1 MSKNDFNISDTA
13 INAFGIRNSGV
24 LLISLLLICVLI
36 LVLLHTRLP
45 APEVVAYR
53 AGYTLADGD
62 GHSLRFT
69 QDTATNRAGMS
80 MSGNELP
87 IVSNPVGNYERLG
100 ELNQEYADR
109 SQAEYLEENNVQTS
123 SRSGYKPYR
132 RNGMELIKALH
143 GENIQWA

>member
-1 MSKNDFNISDTA
+1 MSKLNEWANQNLGA
-13 INAFGIRNSGV
+13 LLLGI
-24 LLISLLLICVLI
+24 LLICVLI
-36 LVLLHTRLP
+36 LFLVHTRLP

-62 GHSLRFT
+62 GHALRFT

-132 RNGMELIKALH
+132 RNGMELMKALH
-143 GENIQWA
+143 GENIVLN

>member
-1 MSKNDFNISDTA
+1 MSKLNEWASENLGA
-13 INAFGIRNSGV
+13 LLLGI
-24 LLISLLLICVLI
+24 LLICVMI
-36 LVLLHTRLP
+36 LFLVVTRLP
-45 APEVVAYR
+45 NPNAVSR

-62 GHSLRFT
+62 GHALRFT

-80 MSGNELP
+80 ISGNELP

-132 RNGMELIKALH
+132 RNGMELMKALH
-143 GENIQWA
+143 GENIQLA